1 MTYEIY
7 ETRPGVLVLTLFSQQ
22 ITSCFSTTHLLQSR
36 FDYVFF
42 MMSIDLIDVFMFMVV
57 GCRLSFILWFYFMV
71 VKLYKTNRQPR
82 HQGTDNH

>member
-7 ETRPGVLVLTLFSQQ
+7 ERPGVLVLTLFSQQ

-57 GCRLSFILWFYFMV
+57 GCRLSVVIYFTVLFYGCQIIQ
-71 VKLYKTNRQPR
+71 N
-82 HQGTDNH
+82 